1 LPDPLRIVIADDSYL
16 VREGLRRLLEDSGK
30 VEVLAS
36 VATAD
41 ELLDAVGR
49 LAPEAVITDIRM
61 PPAHHVE
68 GIEAALRIRDGY
80 PDVGVVVL
88 SQHSDEAY
96 ALKLFH
102 AGTAGLAY
110 LLKERVADLE
120 GLLRALREVTVGGS
134 VVDPLIVE
142 ALVSRRLRRRQSGL
156 DELTPREFDV
166 LREMAQGKSNAGM
179 ARALFLSESAI
190 DKHVTSI
197 FSKLGLG
204 EEPELHKRVRAVLA
218 FLRSGEP

>member
-1 LPDPLRIVIADDSYL
+1 LRTQAVEHEPFNPAD
-16 VREGLRRLLEDSGK
+16 RRLLADLARQAGVARCSDGCVWPGRSDSGQ

-68 GIEAALRIRDGY
+68 GIEAALRIWDGY

-88 SQHSDEAY
+88 SQHSHEAY

-142 ALVSRRLRRRQSGL
+142 ALVTRRLRRKQSGL
-156 DELTPREFDV
+156 DQLTPREFDV
-166 LREMAQGKSNAGM
+166 LREMA
-179 ARALFLSESAI
+179 
-190 DKHVTSI
+190 
-197 FSKLGLG
+197 
-204 EEPELHKRVRAVLA
+204 
-218 FLRSGEP
+218 